1 MAVSKDNILLL
12 TRNKQV
18 FVINLNDYSVKTVD
32 ASKSPNKDNIAT
44 AVDWSP
50 DGTTFVTGYSKTGAL
65 DLWDATDLSLMH
77 TFDRGDGQ
85 SNPRCTGAKFSP
97 SGEKLISSYMDS
109 TIRVWQLAKC
119 KQHQSFADGSCK
131 TFTLDVDP
139 TRASSE
145 STYSVNYTDPESTE
159 FMAVGQ
165 TYYIAPKTIL
175 RDTTVPS
182 VGSVSDFRYRLSSG
196 DPQQE
201 LAEGLFMK
209 SKNGQIQ
216 ASFDETDAGSTYKI
230 AIHVLDA
237 GGAQRQLDNF
247 SISVMYR
254 DVDHPNSKTFGP
266 NGKPCENGGEMVDDA
281 DEFDEKYTCDCSN
294 IPYEG
299 TNCQTWI
306 ECSTEKSFA
315 DGVCKAFVVSK
326 GAARERIDTKL
337 YTDPSSNITPFFAVG
352 DTYRISPLSMLEKGT
367 TPSQGDAADISYEIS
382 CTSADGTSPNQFAVR
397 ANDGDVLITFAA
409 PDANKTFT
417 MRTTVVDAG
426 DAEVALENISF
437 AVRYRDTDEE
447 MGPAA
452 LKLNGPGNDGCYNNG
467 TMYEPEPINEFDNSY
482 LCRCKAPSASCD
494 ADSEGDFT
502 GPNCNVKDTTRAEA
516 CAATAAEAATEAAAS
531 ASETARAKKSLT
543 GAIAAAVSVV
553 MLVLVGFAAKRY
565 YTYWL
570 SIQPLDFEKELARMI
585 ASGDIHPDDGRRESM
600 KLIPREINRRSLH
613 LVEQVG
619 QGQFGQVWKGILDE
633 AHSRGTPAYT
643 IAAKTVKDA
652 ANNPEGAQDLVAEAT
667 VMMQVSGHPNLV
679 SIIGVIT
686 AGDPLVLVL
695 QYCEHGSALGYL
707 KKMFA
712 AGKAVTVEAKMAM
725 ASEIAKG
732 MAHLAK
738 LQFIHRD
745 LAARNVL
752 LTSGLSKSGIVCK
765 VADFGLSRG
774 ANNED
779 SESSADY
786 YKSSS
791 GVFPVRWTAPE
802 AMETLK
808 FSPASDVWSFGIVV
822 IELFQDGER
831 PYQGKSNP
839 DVMKL
844 TMSGGRHAQPDGC
857 SDAVYAE
864 LLKCWDAEA
873 SARPSFLDLHASFV
887 TFSAPKVAPR
897 MSAVGGMQATAAA
910 AAALGGDD
918 DQAENEYADGFGF
931 GDDEVAVDPEE
942 QQETNKDSSAGEA
955 NDAGAASATKKKK
968 KKKKTTGEEK
978 GAPDK
983 KKGKGK
989 KKGKA
994 GSNPNAAS
1002 PDYTSTV
1009 TNDLPSDRIR
1019 LQTPVNPLFD
1029 GN

>member
-237 GGAQRQLDNF
+237 G
-247 SISVMYR
+247 
-254 DVDHPNSKTFGP
+254 
-266 NGKPCENGGEMVDDA
+266 
-281 DEFDEKYTCDCSN
+281 
-294 IPYEG
+294 
-299 TNCQTWI
+299 
-306 ECSTEKSFA
+306 
-315 DGVCKAFVVSK
+315 
-326 GAARERIDTKL
+326 
-337 YTDPSSNITPFFAVG
+337 G

-585 ASGDIHPDDGRRESM
+585 ASGDIHPDD
-600 KLIPREINRRSLH
+600 
-613 LVEQVG
+613 
-619 QGQFGQVWKGILDE
+619 
-633 AHSRGTPAYT
+633 
-643 IAAKTVKDA
+643 
-652 ANNPEGAQDLVAEAT
+652 
-667 VMMQVSGHPNLV
+667 
-679 SIIGVIT
+679 
-686 AGDPLVLVL
+686 
-695 QYCEHGSALGYL
+695 
-707 KKMFA
+707 
-712 AGKAVTVEAKMAM
+712 
-725 ASEIAKG
+725 
-732 MAHLAK
+732 
-738 LQFIHRD
+738 
-745 LAARNVL
+745 
-752 LTSGLSKSGIVCK
+752 
-765 VADFGLSRG
+765 
-774 ANNED
+774 
-779 SESSADY
+779 
-786 YKSSS
+786 
-791 GVFPVRWTAPE
+791 
-802 AMETLK
+802 
-808 FSPASDVWSFGIVV
+808 
-822 IELFQDGER
+822 
-831 PYQGKSNP
+831 
-839 DVMKL
+839 
-844 TMSGGRHAQPDGC
+844 
-857 SDAVYAE
+857 
-864 LLKCWDAEA
+864 
-873 SARPSFLDLHASFV
+873 
-887 TFSAPKVAPR
+887 VAPR